1 MKKIAFLLIIT
12 LAGFV
17 SKSQTLS
24 LNCESGNRSIE
35 QGNCWA
41 FGSVSYSNL
50 EFRINGFWSMRTNQ
64 LTNLSTSACWVKTP
78 WFKPGSGNI
87 TMKTRLE
94 NASGTSRGIVFT
106 YVPYDANAISST
118 KEGTGT
124 AFYKY
129 NFATPLD
136 IWVKDITVPIPSA
149 IANSNQAYKI
159 IISFIGSGG
168 FGRAFADDL
177 VIPGTYW
184 SNPSNNCLP
193 QALIVDADNDGVQD
207 SDDAYPNDAAR
218 AYNNVFPSSGYS
230 TLMFEDLWPS
240 LGDYDFNDYVVDYK
254 INRVTN
260 AANNVVEIK
269 AEFVSRAAGASRPN
283 GFAFSFD
290 GLSGSRIT
298 SVSGNKIFTPN
309 PHTFDANGTEAGQ
322 TDAHFVVVSNI
333 FKVLIPQGGG
343 SGGVNTNPT
352 AVRVPN
358 DTTRMTIS
366 FNTTTNTTNLSEVTL
381 AKFNPYLIVNQ
392 TRGTEIHLADKTPSS
407 LVNSALLGTADD
419 NSNAG
424 SNRFYKTKN
433 NLPWAI
439 NVTSSIPYMKETI
452 DFTKGYNNFI
462 DWSVSNGTTN
472 TDWYLNLSN
481 FRDNNNLY

>member
-1 MKKIAFLLIIT
+1 MKKIALLLIIT

-124 AFYKY
+124 AFYTY

-230 TLMFEDLWPS
+230 TLMFEDLWPT

-343 SGGVNTNPT
+343 SGGVNTNPS

-366 FNTTTNTTNLSEVTL
+366 FNTTTNTTTLSEVTL

-392 TRGTEIHLADKTPSS
+392 TRGTEIHLADKAPSS
-407 LVNSALLGTADD
+407 LVNTALLGTADD

-424 SNRFYKTKN
+424 ANKFYKNKN

-439 NVTSSIPYMKETI
+439 NVTSSIPYMKETV
-452 DFTKGYNNFI
+452 DFTKGYNKFI
-462 DWSVSNGTTN
+462 DWSGSNGTSN

-481 FRDNNNLY
+481 YRDNNNLY

>member
-1 MKKIAFLLIIT
+1 MKKIAILLIISIT
-12 LAGFV
+12 SLV

-24 LNCESGNRSIE
+24 LNCESGNRSVE

-41 FGSVSYSNL
+41 FGAVAYSNL
-50 EFRINGFWSMRTNQ
+50 EFRISGFWSMRTNQ
-64 LTNLSTSACWVKTP
+64 LTNLSTTACWVKTP

-94 NASGTSRGIVFT
+94 NASGTSKGIVFT
-106 YVPYDANAISST
+106 YIPYDVNAVSAT
-118 KEGTGT
+118 KEGTGVV
-124 AFYKY
+124 FYTY
-129 NFATPLD
+129 NFPTPLD
-136 IWVKDITVPIPSA
+136 IWVKDITVPIPTA

-159 IISFIGSGG
+159 LISFIGAGG
-168 FGRAFADDL
+168 SSRAFADDL
-177 VIPGTYW
+177 SIPGTYW
-184 SNPSNNCLP
+184 ANPSNSCLP

-207 SDDAYPNDAAR
+207 SDDAYPSDVTR
-218 AYNNVFPSSGYS
+218 AYNNVFPAAGYS
-230 TLMFEDLWPS
+230 SLMFEDLWPT

-260 AANNVVEIK
+260 AANKVVEIK

-290 GLSGSRIT
+290 GLPNSRVV
-298 SVSGNKIFTPN
+298 SVSGNRIFSPN
-309 PHTFDANGTEAGQ
+309 PHSFNANGTEAEQ

-333 FKVLIPQGGG
+333 FKVLPPQGGG
-343 SGGVNTNPT
+343 TGGVNTIST

-358 DTTRMTIS
+358 DTTRMTITL
-366 FNTTTNTTNLSEVTL
+366 NTTGTTTTLSEVTL

-392 TRGTEIHLADKTPSS
+392 TRGTEIHLADKLPSA
-407 LVNSALLGTADD
+407 LVNASLLGTGDD
-419 NSNAG
+419 NTSTVA
-424 SNRFYKTKN
+424 NRFYKTKN

-439 NVTSSIPYMKETI
+439 DVTSSIPYMKETI
-452 DFTKGYNNFI
+452 DFTSGYSKFI
-462 DWSVSNGTTN
+462 DWSSSNGATN

-481 FRDNNNLY
+481 YRNTDNLY